1 MWNIFKKLRITNW
14 RIDHSE
20 LEDRSFRNSFVL
32 ILGLIACPLLAH
44 AQWRKAYVPATLG
57 KDTTKF
63 WIFQNV
69 TMGPYFTGGISRQNE
84 DMPDASSGQPW
95 HSAPRFAYRIGGTID
110 FSISEWIGFDFT
122 ALYDT
127 RELYLASPG
136 DSDNIDIGL
145 GYLAFQPSIRI
156 YWLLLGLAF
165 DLPMSGSATENV
177 TAYQQHGQPTYNQ
190 NVNVPTSDLSPLTEL
205 RATLSVPVVK
215 GDNAELY
222 VVLSGSYP
230 LTKTLNSSTP
240 SFDTTGITRTSGG
253 HFSGPF
259 APGQGPL
266 PTVEAGISYQF
277 DLLH

>member
-1 MWNIFKKLRITNW
+1 MIDHLDLRIGFVP
-14 RIDHSE
+14 I
-20 LEDRSFRNSFVL
+20 LVL
-32 ILGLIACPLLAH
+32 IVCPLLAH
-44 AQWRKAYVPATLG
+44 AQWRKPYVAPTFG

-63 WIFQNV
+63 WIFQDV
-69 TMGPYFTGGISRQNE
+69 TMGPYFTAGASRQNE
-84 DMPDASSGQPW
+84 NLPASPGGTPW
-95 HSAPRFAYRIGGTID
+95 QSAPRFAYMIGGTFK
-110 FSISEWIGFDFT
+110 FSFSPAIGLDLT

-127 RELYLASPG
+127 RELYISSPG

-145 GYLAFQPSIRI
+145 GYLAFVPSIRI

-165 DLPMSGSATENV
+165 DLPMSGNATENV

-190 NVNVPTSDLSPLTEL
+190 NVNVPTSDLSPLTEV
-205 RATLSVPVVK
+205 RATLTVPAVQA
-215 GDNAELY
+215 DNAELF

-230 LTKTLNSSTP
+230 LAKTLRGATP
-240 SFDTTGITRTSGG
+240 SFDTTGG

-266 PTVEAGISYQF
+266 PTVQLGLTYQF